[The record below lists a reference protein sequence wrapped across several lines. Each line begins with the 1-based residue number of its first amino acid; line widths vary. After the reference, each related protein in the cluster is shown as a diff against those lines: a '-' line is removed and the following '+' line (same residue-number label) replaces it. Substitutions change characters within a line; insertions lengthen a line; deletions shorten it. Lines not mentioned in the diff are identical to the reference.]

1 MGQKTGKTETRPET
15 IDIVPASDDSCLG
28 QGRGPRN
35 GEKWL
40 DSEYIL
46 KVVPQDLLMDWM
58 RDMRETGESDLSYQW
73 KVSENSP

>member
-1 MGQKTGKTETRPET
+1 MERRDPTGQKTGKTETRPET
-15 IDIVPASDDSCLG
+15 IAIVPASDDNCLG
-28 QGRGPRN
+28 QGRGPGN

-58 RDMRETGESDLSYQW
+58 RDMRETDESDRSYQ
-73 KVSENSP
+73 